1 MIFEIISSVSIF
13 MALWIGTGIIY
24 YNNKKYQ
31 LLNIDRDNKI
41 MLLKII
47 NERLNLLKD
56 DAPDHL
62 HLINLKNKLID
73 ELK

>member
-47 NERLNLLKD
+47 NERLNLLTD
-56 DAPDHL
+56 EAGDHL